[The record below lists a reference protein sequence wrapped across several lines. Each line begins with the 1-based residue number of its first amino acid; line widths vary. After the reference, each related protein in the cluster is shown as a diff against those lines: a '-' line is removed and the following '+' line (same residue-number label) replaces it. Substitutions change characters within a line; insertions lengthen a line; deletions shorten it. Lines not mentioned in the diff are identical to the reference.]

1 MCFDNLSKQPE
12 GCTWVQRSMYRQQ
25 EAETNVWATKL
36 WEPDMFLQLFSRLL
50 WEQSSTLNAES
61 RQESQDYW
69 GQMERSE
76 PESPLVEGLP
86 MKSLKHCKKPLLLKK
101 TCKGK
106 NGIEFSH
113 LLFSF
118 FNP

>member
-1 MCFDNLSKQPE
+1 
-12 GCTWVQRSMYRQQ
+12 
-25 EAETNVWATKL
+25 
-36 WEPDMFLQLFSRLL
+36 MFPQLFLRLL
-50 WEQSSTLNAES
+50 WEQSSTLNAEN

-106 NGIEFSH
+106 NGIGFSH

-118 FNP
+118 FNPYMQLVGRAHNLLNHTVEHCQNKAGGDQP